1 MIVPSGSS
9 VISCPFS
16 ALQHAVPLARAALVF
31 VAALRML
38 LFRLQVLTLVLLK
51 LSQSGWVT

>member
-16 ALQHAVPLARAALVF
+16 ALQHAVPLARAALVKH
-31 VAALRML
+31 AAQGLVE
-38 LFRLQVLTLVLLK
+38 RL
-51 LSQSGWVT
+51 SG